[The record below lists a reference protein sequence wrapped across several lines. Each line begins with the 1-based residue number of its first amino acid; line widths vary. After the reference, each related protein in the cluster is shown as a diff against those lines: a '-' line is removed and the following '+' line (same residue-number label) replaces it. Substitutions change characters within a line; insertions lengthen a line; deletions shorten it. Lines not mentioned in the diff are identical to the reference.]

1 MVMYESVD
9 RHYAKFYQ
17 LINTYYLKHLE
28 SVKESK
34 LSQIEKTRIRNDE
47 AAVEIAKIEK
57 EIIFASPNNPKI
69 HQHLKFIK
77 NCAKVTPSLLL
88 IRIIML
94 LNR

>member
-1 MVMYESVD
+1 M
-9 RHYAKFYQ
+9 
-17 LINTYYLKHLE
+17 E

-34 LSQIEKTRIRNDE
+34 LSEIKKTRIRNDE

-77 NCAKVTPSLLL
+77 NCAKVTPTLLL
-88 IRIIML
+88 TIIML
-94 LNR
+94 LLTGDSKRNY